1 MILNIVEIAAL
12 VLAIT
17 QVLKGLP
24 FLSKIDPRILS
35 VIVTILVVLFK
46 LLTGGKPFDLVE
58 ALSAILA
65 VIAANGGFKLMKAT
79 KTA

>member
-24 FLSKIDPRILS
+24 FLSKLDPRILS
-35 VIVTILVVLFK
+35 VIVTILVILFK
-46 LLTGGKPFDLVE
+46 LLTSGKPFDLAE
-58 ALSAILA
+58 AISAILA
-65 VIAANGGFKLMKAT
+65 VLAANGGFKLVKAST
-79 KTA
+79 PA